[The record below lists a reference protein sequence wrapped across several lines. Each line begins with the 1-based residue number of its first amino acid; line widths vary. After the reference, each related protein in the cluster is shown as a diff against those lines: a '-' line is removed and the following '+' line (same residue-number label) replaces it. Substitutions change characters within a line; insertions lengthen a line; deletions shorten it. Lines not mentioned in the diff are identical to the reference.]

1 MNKSILFIVL
11 GLALTTIGLEA
22 SEAEKAIEKRITPVG
37 QVCVEGQDCAQEAS
51 LVSSNPDVIRSG
63 EEIYEAACTT
73 CHAIGLAGAPL
84 FGSKVIWGERA
95 NEDLSVLVETVT
107 NGLGGMPPMG
117 MCMDCSQEELTNSVQ
132 YMLDALN

>member
-11 GLALTTIGLEA
+11 GLALTAISLEA

-37 QVCVEGQDCAQEAS
+37 QVCVEGQDCAQEVS
-51 LVSSNPDVIRSG
+51 LVSSNPDVMRSG
-63 EEIYEAACTT
+63 EEIYDAACTT

-84 FGSKVIWGERA
+84 FVNKVIWGERA
-95 NEDLSVLVETVT
+95 NKDLAVLVETVT

>member
-11 GLALTTIGLEA
+11 GFALTTIGLEA

>member
-37 QVCVEGQDCAQEAS
+37 QVCVEGQDCAQEVS

-84 FGSKVIWGERA
+84 FGNKVIWGERA
-95 NEDLSVLVETVT
+95 NKDLAVLVETVT

>member
-11 GLALTTIGLEA
+11 GLALTAISLEA

-37 QVCVEGQDCAQEAS
+37 QVCVEGQDCAQEVS
-51 LVSSNPDVIRSG
+51 LVSSNPDVMRSG
-63 EEIYEAACTT
+63 EEIYEVACTT

-84 FGSKVIWGERA
+84 FGNKVIWGERA
-95 NEDLSVLVETVT
+95 NKDLAVLVETVT

>member
-11 GLALTTIGLEA
+11 GLALTTISLEA
-22 SEAEKAIEKRITPVG
+22 SEAEKAIEKRIAPVG
-37 QVCVEGQDCAQEAS
+37 QVCVEGQDCAQAVN
-51 LVSSNPDVIRSG
+51 LVSSNPDVMRSG
-63 EEIYEAACTT
+63 EEIYNAACTT

-84 FGSKVIWGERA
+84 FGNKVIWGERA
-95 NEDLSVLVETVT
+95 NKDLAVLVETVT

>member
-11 GLALTTIGLEA
+11 GLALTAISLEA

-37 QVCVEGQDCAQEAS
+37 QVCVEGQDCAQEVS
-51 LVSSNPDVIRSG
+51 LVSSNPDVIRNG

-84 FGSKVIWGERA
+84 FGNKVIWGERA
-95 NEDLSVLVETVT
+95 NKDLAVLVETVT

>member
-1 MNKSILFIVL
+1 MTKSILFIVL

-37 QVCVEGQDCAQEAS
+37 QVCVEGQDCAQEVS

-84 FGSKVIWGERA
+84 FGNKVIWGERA
-95 NEDLSVLVETVT
+95 NKDLAVLVETVT

-117 MCMDCSQEELTNSVQ
+117 MCMDCSQEELTNAVQ

>member
-11 GLALTTIGLEA
+11 GFALTTFGLEA

-37 QVCVEGQDCAQEAS
+37 QVCVEGQDCAQEVS
-51 LVSSNPDVIRSG
+51 IVSSNPDVMRSG
-63 EEIYEAACTT
+63 EEIYDAACTT

-84 FGSKVIWGERA
+84 FGNKVIWGERA
-95 NEDLSVLVETVT
+95 NKDLAVLVETVT

>member
-11 GLALTTIGLEA
+11 GFALTTFGLEA

-37 QVCVEGQDCAQEAS
+37 QVCVEGQDCAQEVS
-51 LVSSNPDVIRSG
+51 LVSSNPDVMRSG
-63 EEIYEAACTT
+63 EEIYEATCTT

-84 FGSKVIWGERA
+84 FGNKVIWGEKA
-95 NEDLSVLVETVT
+95 NKDLAVLVETVT

>member
-1 MNKSILFIVL
+1 MNKSILFIIL
-11 GLALTTIGLEA
+11 GLALTTFGLEA

-37 QVCVEGQDCAQEAS
+37 QVCVEGQDCAQEVS
-51 LVSSNPDVIRSG
+51 LVSSNPDVMRSG

-84 FGSKVIWGERA
+84 FGNKVIWGERA
-95 NEDLSVLVETVT
+95 NKDLAVLVETVT

>member
-11 GLALTTIGLEA
+11 GLALTAISLEA

-37 QVCVEGQDCAQEAS
+37 QVCVEGQDCAQEVS

-73 CHAIGLAGAPL
+73 CHAICLAGAPL
-84 FGSKVIWGERA
+84 FGNKVIWGERA
-95 NEDLSVLVETVT
+95 NKDLAVLVETVT

>member
-1 MNKSILFIVL
+1 MNKSIHFIVL
-11 GLALTTIGLEA
+11 GLALTAISLEA

-37 QVCVEGQDCAQEAS
+37 QVCVEGQDCAQEVS
-51 LVSSNPDVIRSG
+51 LVSSNPDVMRSG

-84 FGSKVIWGERA
+84 FGNKVIWGERA
-95 NEDLSVLVETVT
+95 NKDLAVLVETVT

>member
-22 SEAEKAIEKRITPVG
+22 SEAEKAIEKRIAPVG
-37 QVCVEGQDCAQEAS
+37 QVCVEGQDCAQEVS

-95 NEDLSVLVETVT
+95 NIDLAVLVETVT

-117 MCMDCSQEELTNSVQ
+117 MCMDCSREELTNSVQ

>member
-11 GLALTTIGLEA
+11 GFALTTFGLEA

-37 QVCVEGQDCAQEAS
+37 QVCVEGQDCAQEVS
-51 LVSSNPDVIRSG
+51 LVSSNPDVMRSG
-63 EEIYEAACTT
+63 EEIYDAACTT

-84 FGSKVIWGERA
+84 FGNKVIWGERA
-95 NEDLSVLVETVT
+95 NKDLAVLVETVT

>member
-22 SEAEKAIEKRITPVG
+22 SEAEKAIEKRIAPVG
-37 QVCVEGQDCAQEAS
+37 QVCVEGQDCAQEVS